1 MGQAGPPTKEMIKKL
16 GPVEA
21 ALVSAGLA
29 YPGATEDFPWGHR
42 ALKVN
47 GKAFV
52 FMGFDENGLGLSVKL
67 PESGSMAL
75 TLPFAEPTGYGLGKS
90 GWVSARFTAK
100 DNPPLPMLLEWLE
113 ESYRAVAPK
122 KLAAQLGAAAPAP
135 KAAAKK
141 AAVKKAAVKKRRSGD
156 DTGGRG
162 AASGPGEGA
171 HAGPQ
176 RFAQRPVGDDAL
188 HVHLERDH
196 RPGDRGAGAADEH
209 PGADEIDGARDAE
222 QVIGGSLRP

>member
-1 MGQAGPPTKEMIKKL
+1 MGQAGPPTKEMLKKL

-67 PESGSMAL
+67 PESGSVAL

-100 DNPPLPMLLEWLE
+100 DAPPLPMLLEWLE

-122 KLAAQLGAAAPAP
+122 KLAAQLGAGAPAP

-141 AAVKKAAVKKRRSGD
+141 AAAKKASAPEAAPKRAAAKKTGSKKAGGASKAPPRRSG
-156 DTGGRG
+156 
-162 AASGPGEGA
+162 
-171 HAGPQ
+171 
-176 RFAQRPVGDDAL
+176 
-188 HVHLERDH
+188 
-196 RPGDRGAGAADEH
+196 
-209 PGADEIDGARDAE
+209 
-222 QVIGGSLRP
+222 